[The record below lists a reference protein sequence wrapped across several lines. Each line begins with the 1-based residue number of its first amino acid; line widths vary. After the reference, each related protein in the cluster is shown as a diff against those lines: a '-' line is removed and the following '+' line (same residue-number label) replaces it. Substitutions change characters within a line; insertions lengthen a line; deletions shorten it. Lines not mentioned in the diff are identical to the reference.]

1 MKYDLVIFDLDGT
14 ILNTLEDLHDS
25 LNYALGRMGFPK
37 RSLEE
42 VRDFVGNGI
51 RKLIER
57 ALPPGC
63 DDKTIEEMLVIHR
76 EYYRV
81 HCADKTRPYDGILEL
96 LAKLKQRGIRLA
108 VLSNKPDYAV
118 KILCD
123 RYFPGIFDKT
133 YGFREG
139 IERKPAPDAVFALLE
154 ELGVQ
159 RERAVYVGDSEV
171 DVQTAKNAG
180 LDMVIVEWGFRK
192 REFLIANGAVN
203 LVSAPGEILER
214 AFV

>member
-14 ILNTLEDLHDS
+14 ILNTLEDLRDS
-25 LNYALGRMGFPK
+25 LNYALDRMGFPE

-42 VRDFVGNGI
+42 VRNFVGNGI

-57 ALPPGC
+57 ALPQGG
-63 DDKTIEEMLVIHR
+63 DDKTVEEMLVLHR
-76 EYYRV
+76 DYYQV
-81 HCADKTRPYDGILEL
+81 HCADKTRPYDGISEM
-96 LAKLKQRGIRLA
+96 LAKLKQRGIQLA

-123 RYFPGIFDKT
+123 KYFPGIFDKA

-139 IERKPAPDAVFALLE
+139 IERKPSPEAVFALLE
-154 ELGVQ
+154 EFGVP
-159 RERAVYVGDSEV
+159 REKAVYVGDSEV

-180 LDMVIVEWGFRK
+180 LDMMIVEWGFRD
-192 REFLIANGAVN
+192 REFLIESGAVN
-203 LVSAPGEILER
+203 LVSVPSEILER
-214 AFV
+214 V

>member
-14 ILNTLEDLHDS
+14 ILNTLEDLRDS
-25 LNYALGRMGFPK
+25 LNYALDRMGFPE

-42 VRDFVGNGI
+42 VRNFVGNGI

-57 ALPPGC
+57 ALPQGG
-63 DDKTIEEMLVIHR
+63 DDKTVEEMLVLHR
-76 EYYRV
+76 DYYQV
-81 HCADKTRPYDGILEL
+81 HCVDKTRPYDGISEM
-96 LAKLKQRGIRLA
+96 LAKLKQRGIQLA

-123 RYFPGIFDKT
+123 KYFPGIFDKA

-139 IERKPAPDAVFALLE
+139 IERKPSPEAVFALLE
-154 ELGVQ
+154 EFGVP
-159 RERAVYVGDSEV
+159 REKAVYVGDSEV

-180 LDMVIVEWGFRK
+180 LDMMIVEWGFRD
-192 REFLIANGAVN
+192 REFLIESGAVN
-203 LVSAPGEILER
+203 LVSVPSEILER
-214 AFV
+214 V

>member
-14 ILNTLEDLHDS
+14 ILNTLEDLRDS
-25 LNYALGRMGFPK
+25 LNYALDRMGFPE

-42 VRDFVGNGI
+42 VRNFVGNGI

-57 ALPPGC
+57 ALPQGG
-63 DDKTIEEMLVIHR
+63 DDKTVEEMLVLHR
-76 EYYRV
+76 DYYQV
-81 HCADKTRPYDGILEL
+81 HCADKTRPYDGISEM
-96 LAKLKQRGIRLA
+96 LAKLKQREIQLA

-123 RYFPGIFDKT
+123 KYFPGIFDKA

-139 IERKPAPDAVFALLE
+139 IERKPSPEAVFALLE
-154 ELGVQ
+154 EFGVP
-159 RERAVYVGDSEV
+159 REKAVYVGDSEV

-180 LDMVIVEWGFRK
+180 LDMMIVEWGFRD
-192 REFLIANGAVN
+192 REFLIESGAVN
-203 LVSAPGEILER
+203 LVSVPSEILER
-214 AFV
+214 V

>member
-14 ILNTLEDLHDS
+14 ILNTLEDLRDS
-25 LNYALGRMGFPK
+25 LNYALDRMGFPE

-42 VRDFVGNGI
+42 VRNFVGNGI

-57 ALPPGC
+57 ALPQGG
-63 DDKTIEEMLVIHR
+63 DDKTVEEMLVLHR
-76 EYYRV
+76 DYYQV
-81 HCADKTRPYDGILEL
+81 HCADKTRPYDGISEM
-96 LAKLKQRGIRLA
+96 LAKLKQRGIQLA

-123 RYFPGIFDKT
+123 KYFPGIFDKA

-139 IERKPAPDAVFALLE
+139 IERKPSPEAVFALLE
-154 ELGVQ
+154 EFGVP
-159 RERAVYVGDSEV
+159 REKAVYVGDSEV

-180 LDMVIVEWGFRK
+180 LDMMIVEWGFRD
-192 REFLIANGAVN
+192 REFLIESGAVN
-203 LVSAPGEILER
+203 LVSAPLGILER
-214 AFV
+214 V

>member
-14 ILNTLEDLHDS
+14 ILNTLEDLRDS
-25 LNYALGRMGFPK
+25 LNYALDRMGFPE

-42 VRDFVGNGI
+42 VRNFVGNGI

-57 ALPPGC
+57 ALPQGG
-63 DDKTIEEMLVIHR
+63 DDKTVEEMLVLHR
-76 EYYRV
+76 DYYQV
-81 HCADKTRPYDGILEL
+81 HCADKTRPYDGISEM
-96 LAKLKQRGIRLA
+96 LAKLKQRGIQLA

-123 RYFPGIFDKT
+123 KYFPGIFDKA

-159 RERAVYVGDSEV
+159 RANAVYVGDSEV

-180 LDMVIVEWGFRK
+180 LDMMIVEWGFRD
-192 REFLIANGAVN
+192 REFLIESGAVN
-203 LVSAPGEILER
+203 LVSVPSEILER
-214 AFV
+214 V

>member
-1 MKYDLVIFDLDGT
+1 MYRYQAVIFDLDGT
-14 ILNTLEDLHDS
+14 LLDTLEDLKDS
-25 LNYALGRMGFPK
+25 VNAALFAYGCK
-37 RSLEE
+37 ERSLEE
-42 VRDFVGNGI
+42 VRNFVGNGI

-57 ALPPGC
+57 ALPQGG
-63 DDKTIEEMLVIHR
+63 DDKTVEEMLVLHR
-76 EYYRV
+76 DYYQV
-81 HCADKTRPYDGILEL
+81 HCADKTRPYDGISEM
-96 LAKLKQRGIRLA
+96 LAKLKQRGIQLA

-123 RYFPGIFDKT
+123 KYFPGIFDKA

-159 RERAVYVGDSEV
+159 RANAVYVGDSEV

-180 LDMVIVEWGFRK
+180 LDMMIVEWGFRD
-192 REFLIANGAVN
+192 REFLIESGAVN
-203 LVSAPGEILER
+203 LVSVPSEILER
-214 AFV
+214 V